1 MVTVTLY
8 ATLRDMAGS
17 KRIEV
22 PFQPGGTVR
31 DFIASM
37 QSTYPALA
45 ARLVNGD
52 GELSGEV
59 HVFVQGRNVVWLD
72 GIDTVI
78 NPGDEID
85 LIPPVAGG

>member
-17 KRIEV
+17 QRIRG
-22 PFQPGGTVR
+22 PFQPGGTR
-31 DFIASM
+31 PDFIPAMASA
-37 QSTYPALA
+37 YPPPPTPPGK
-45 ARLVNGD
+45 GD